1 MMENIFQK
9 LYETEHINQSQFNF
23 LESVRT
29 KEIISVY
36 YDLRSFLYLGILLF
50 TSGLGYFVYQNI
62 GSLGHILA
70 MLLLSTSI
78 AIGFYY
84 IYKFSKPYSN
94 FRVLVELNYFDYLLL
109 LVALLIITLFSY
121 VQIYFDL
128 VEQLLRWS
136 SLISAS
142 VFLFMAYRFDNRAI
156 LTMGILA
163 LTATLGLSV
172 SPIDWIDGELGS
184 VSSLYFTSIF
194 IGVSLVV
201 IGQVSIF
208 KEVKVHFRNTYHQI
222 GLLFYYSGMV
232 AAMFDSNVYIFGVLL
247 LISAS
252 ILSYQA
258 WMNKEF
264 LHFLYSNIAGYIA
277 FTSILFRILNE
288 IDSGSIWLLLYYIP
302 ITLIAY
308 PIFLVTKKS
317 HFQND

>member
-1 MMENIFQK
+1 MMDNLFKK
-9 LYETEHINQSQFNF
+9 LLETEHITQNQYIF
-23 LESVRT
+23 LESIRT
-29 KEIISVY
+29 KKIVSVY

-62 GSLGHILA
+62 GSIGHLMA
-70 MLLLSTSI
+70 MLILSTSI
-78 AIGFYY
+78 SVGFYY
-84 IYKFSKPYSN
+84 IYKFSNPYNNS
-94 FRVLVELNYFDYLLL
+94 RVLVELNYFDYLLL
-109 LVALLIITLFSY
+109 LVTLLIITLFSY

-128 VEQLLRWS
+128 VEQFLRWS

-163 LTATLGLSV
+163 LSATLGLSA
-172 SPIDWIDGELGS
+172 SPIDWIDGELS
-184 VSSLYFTSIF
+184 SISSLYLTSIF
-194 IGVSLVV
+194 IGIALVV

-232 AAMFDSNVYIFGVLL
+232 AAMFDSNIFIFGVLL
-247 LISAS
+247 FISAS

-277 FTSILFRILNE
+277 FTSIFFRILNE
-288 IDSGSIWLLLYYIP
+288 FDSDSIWGLIYYIP

>member
-9 LYETEHINQSQFNF
+9 LRETEHINQSQFNF
-23 LESVRT
+23 LESIRT
-29 KEIISVY
+29 KEIVSVY
-36 YDLRSFLYLGILLF
+36 YDLRFFLYLGILLF

-70 MLLLSTSI
+70 MFLLSI
-78 AIGFYY
+78 CIIFGFYY

-94 FRVLVELNYFDYLLL
+94 VRVLVELNYFDYLLL
-109 LVALLIITLFSY
+109 LVALLVITLFSY

-136 SLISAS
+136 SLIGAS
-142 VFLFMAYRFDNRAI
+142 IFFFMAYRFDNRAI

-163 LTATLGLSV
+163 LSATLGLSV
-172 SPIDWIDGELGS
+172 SPFDWINDEFSS
-184 VSSLYFTSIF
+184 VSNLYFTSIF
-194 IGVSLVV
+194 IGISLLV
-201 IGQVSIF
+201 IGQISIA
-208 KEVKVHFRNTYHQI
+208 KDVKSHFRNTYQQI

-232 AAMFDSNVYIFGVLL
+232 AAMFDSNTFIFGLFL

-252 ILSYQA
+252 IFSYQS
-258 WMNKEF
+258 WVKKEF
-264 LHFLYSNIAGYIA
+264 LHFFYSNIAGYTA
-277 FTSILFRILNE
+277 FTLLLFRILNE
-288 IDSGSIWLLLYYIP
+288 IDSGSIWLLIYYIT

-308 PIFLVTKKS
+308 PIFLVSKKS